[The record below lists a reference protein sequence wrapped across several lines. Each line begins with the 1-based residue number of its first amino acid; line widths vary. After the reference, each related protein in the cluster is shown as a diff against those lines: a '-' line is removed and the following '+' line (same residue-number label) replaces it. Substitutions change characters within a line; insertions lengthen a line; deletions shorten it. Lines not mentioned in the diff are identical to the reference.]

1 MSTESRSIVERQ
13 RPSPRASIGASRSAV
28 DHPTPA
34 SSLPLRDLVRHIVAR
49 HHEYTRKALD
59 RLDRLSAG
67 LAATGYDKNIEL
79 LRVRRLLQAMDWDL
93 RPHLMKE
100 EETLFPY
107 IERLDV
113 GGRGRRHVSA
123 PSGGAAHFIR
133 MMLHEHVHVE
143 TSLRELRSQTQG
155 YTVPAHTGLAW
166 RALYAGLQELE
177 RDLIEHIQLETNVL
191 FPRAIALEHGLTDE
205 RHPMLELRRRG

>member
-1 MSTESRSIVERQ
+1 MSIKSRSIVDR
-13 RPSPRASIGASRSAV
+13 RPPPRASIGASRPAV
-28 DHPTPA
+28 EHPTPA
-34 SSLPLRDLVRHIVAR
+34 PLLPLRDLVRHIVAR
-49 HHEYTRKALD
+49 HHVYTRKALD

-67 LAATGYDKNIEL
+67 LIEAGYDKNIEL
-79 LRVRRLLQAMDWDL
+79 LRVRRMLQAMDWDL

-107 IERLDV
+107 IEKLDV
-113 GGRGRRHVSA
+113 EGRGRRRVSA
-123 PSGGAAHFIR
+123 PCGGAPHFIR

-177 RDLIEHIQLETNVL
+177 RDLIEHMQLETNVL
-191 FPRAIALEHGLTDE
+191 FPRAIALEHGLADE
-205 RHPMLELRRRG
+205 RHRTVELRRRE